1 MNHHEAIRL
10 FTEVSKKYPASVTA
24 QSAALALESK
34 RNRTLTKKL
43 YSMRHDDSA
52 IETIS
57 RTAEIIHAQSRNPS
71 APKYIS
77 RVSTGAII
85 EAELDKVSQMTRL
98 RRSQLKDIIALYGTL
113 PTEEAYEAYV
123 QKKYFPQ
130 EPDIYFVKP
139 Q

>member
-24 QSAALALESK
+24 QSAALALEAK
-34 RNRTLTKKL
+34 RNRGIPRLL
-43 YSMRHDDSA
+43 RLMRHDERA
-52 IETIS
+52 IDTIA
-57 RTAEIIHAQSRNPS
+57 RAAEIIHTQSKNRS
-71 APKYIS
+71 APHFIS
-77 RVSTGAII
+77 RISVEGI
-85 EAELDKVSQMTRL
+85 LDSEIDTMDRMIRL
-98 RRSQLKDIIALYGTL
+98 RRAQLESIIALYGTL
-113 PTEEAYEAYV
+113 PNEEAYEAHV